1 MTIEQVNLLPRIA
14 LQDDYITGET
24 SCQGYQEYI
33 NAVTDKDIEELC
45 TVDTVDTFT
54 ERYKLRK
61 EYESLVLPHLKDGR
75 KAAWKQCCSQVWIKG
90 NGTVSGLMRCHNRLC
105 LICNWREARANFAE
119 VKQIV
124 SQAEQEGRHKYI
136 FATFTIRNCNKGE
149 LSNTIDELMQAVN
162 RLQSNKAWKSRVI
175 GYIRHMEITVSAD
188 GNTFHPH
195 YHYILMMPEDYYV
208 NSSLYLTRDE
218 WRHKWCKAAHIVNED
233 ENQCYIKAVS
243 DKNLDNT
250 IAEVSKYAI
259 KMAEGIRTQSNDIIR
274 ELIQSLRRRR
284 LQAYGGLIK
293 EIAQNIKKSRK
304 YYNPFDEIPE
314 GTPYI
319 RDDGTDTYRYATE
332 LEKLKH
338 VNVSVNTKTGEIYSR
353 EQLNAWTDREK
364 AKMNWYITHQK
375 QTGKKVNLDDLD
387 NYWAELEN
395 KKKEDLTK
403 PTKAYIALMEEFKAQ
418 NIEN

>member
-14 LQDDYITGET
+14 LQDDYITGKT

-61 EYESLVLPHLKDGR
+61 EYEGLVLPHLKDGR

-90 NGTVSGLMRCHNRLC
+90 NGTVSGLTRCHNRLC
-105 LICNWREARANFAE
+105 LICNWRDARANFAE

-218 WRHKWCKAAHIVNED
+218 WRHKWCKAAHIVDED

-259 KMAEGIRTQSNDIIR
+259 KMAEEIRTQSNDIIR
-274 ELIQSLRRRR
+274 ELMQSLRRRR

-304 YYNPFDEIPE
+304 YYNPFDEVPE
-314 GTPYI
+314 GTPYV
-319 RDDGTDTYRYATE
+319 RDNDTDVYRYAPE
-332 LEKLKH
+332 LERNNG
-338 VNVSVNTKTGEIYSR
+338 VTVSVNTKTGELYTR
-353 EQLNAWTDREK
+353 KQLDAWADRESLK
-364 AKMNWYITHQK
+364 AHLYAVHQK
-375 QTGKKVNLDDLD
+375 RNKEETDVSNSSS
-387 NYWAELEN
+387 YWEKIANRKTE
-395 KKKEDLTK
+395 
-403 PTKAYIALMEEFKAQ
+403 PTKAYIALMKEFKSQ
-418 NIEN
+418 QG